1 MSKKA
6 ERPQSRRHIQIYDQD
21 WDYLNKRF
29 IYPGPIVRQMVHLAV
44 KALRQRELDRADAS
58 GPGAKTIDQIAEQQL
73 QELTDE

>member
-21 WDYLNKRF
+21 WEYLNKRF
-29 IYPGPIVRQMVHLAV
+29 IDPGPIGRQMVHLAV
-44 KALRQRELDRADAS
+44 KQLRQRELDRADN
-58 GPGAKTIDQIAEQQL
+58 GAKTIDQIAEQQL

>member
-21 WDYLNKRF
+21 WEYLNKRF

-44 KALRQRELDRADAS
+44 KQLRQRELDRADN
-58 GPGAKTIDQIAEQQL
+58 GAKTIDQIAEQQL

>member
-21 WDYLNKRF
+21 WEYLNKRF

-44 KALRQRELDRADAS
+44 KQLHQRELDRADN
-58 GPGAKTIDQIAEQQL
+58 GAKTIDQIAEQQL

>member
-6 ERPQSRRHIQIYDQD
+6 ERPQSRRPIQIYDQD
-21 WDYLNKRF
+21 WEYLNKRF

-44 KALRQRELDRADAS
+44 KQLRQRELDRADN
-58 GPGAKTIDQIAEQQL
+58 GAKTIDQIAEQQL

>member
-21 WDYLNKRF
+21 WEYLNKRF

-44 KALRQRELDRADAS
+44 KQLRQRELDRADN
-58 GPGAKTIDQIAEQQL
+58 GAKTIDQIAEQQL
-73 QELTDE
+73 QELTDD

>member
-21 WDYLNKRF
+21 WEYLNTRF

-44 KALRQRELDRADAS
+44 KQLRQRELDRADN
-58 GPGAKTIDQIAEQQL
+58 GAKTIDQIAEQQL

>member
-21 WDYLNKRF
+21 WEYLNKRF

-44 KALRQRELDRADAS
+44 KQLRQRELDRADN
-58 GPGAKTIDQIAEQQL
+58 GAKTIDQIAEQQR
-73 QELTDE
+73 QKLTDE

>member
-21 WDYLNKRF
+21 WEYLNKRF

-44 KALRQRELDRADAS
+44 KGLRQRELDRADAS
-58 GPGAKTIDQIAEQQL
+58 GAKTLDQIAEQQL
-73 QELTDE
+73 QELTDD